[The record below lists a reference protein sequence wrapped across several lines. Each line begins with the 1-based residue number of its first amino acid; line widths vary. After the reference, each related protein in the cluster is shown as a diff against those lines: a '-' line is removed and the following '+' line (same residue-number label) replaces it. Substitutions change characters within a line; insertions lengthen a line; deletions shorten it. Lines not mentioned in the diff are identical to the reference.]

1 MLILEENIVM
11 KQHSKEYLIELA
23 NNNGTPDWLRLLISK
38 AIETNGDV
46 SLADMTTIYSMLKNE
61 DCTKIP
67 LLAITSTEM
76 EHNKILLKKL
86 IHHKGVCALKE
97 EQKIHFSNEIT
108 ILYGLNGTG
117 KSSYFKILN
126 EIVGGNQ
133 KKEIKGNIY
142 KDIAT
147 QVDTEINFIEPNG
160 NENIIHWY
168 NQSRSI
174 APLNCIRVF
183 DSSYLNGLLNK
194 RSTDETLVN
203 PYGLHLFSYISE
215 KLDELKQK
223 IEIER
228 INELSQQPNIDITHL
243 NERYKEMFSSKK
255 INERYKCDI
264 EKLYVYSNEIDNIIE
279 EKVRTIKDIE
289 QVNLEDKIQLEKINI
304 ENFTQL
310 KKKVHDYNNWVI
322 QSLSEIKDLIYS
334 LQFYKYESIKVK
346 DKLSIL
352 NEIGNT
358 DSDSWKAFIKAGNKY
373 LIDSSFHDEDR
384 CPYCRQL
391 LDKNALNIIKAYGIF
406 INDDTEK
413 MLSSLK
419 LKINNQKIKING
431 FSVNLSI
438 SENIKNILIH
448 NEDDN
453 FLYMIENLEMHYN
466 SIKQMML
473 HLLDKNAIDCNIYLH
488 TENVV
493 EKLEGYI
500 TNSENII
507 KGYQSDRE
515 KRNERISKLKD
526 EIAPLQ
532 EHKYI
537 SEHKDD
543 FLKWFTH
550 CSMAEKLIKIEKKIN
565 TKNISDLAN
574 KAYNELITDNLRLKF
589 EEELIKIGFSNLK
602 VVLESAGTKKGNS
615 SMKMKL
621 ERFDDVTAVLSEG
634 EQKGVGL
641 ALFIAEAKMQ
651 QTSNPIIFDDP
662 VNSLDHRIAAQL
674 AERLLS
680 LDNQLII
687 FTHNKLFLD
696 AFECSNDAHI
706 CKNMNGGCN
715 KNKGKHIFLYHVL
728 SESKMLKGIITP
740 KNEDSSQSYINEA
753 KKKLQKSPFTESLEV
768 SANLRYAIERIID
781 EVVFNHQIPTK
792 MSNKNSRISWDDLIK
807 MNNDP
812 ILINKLKSY
821 HSRLSGG
828 CLHNGAEEG
837 ENSIEKEEFE
847 NIINYLESI
856 LR

>member
-1 MLILEENIVM
+1 M

-23 NNNGTPDWLRLLISK
+23 NNNGTPDWLRLLISR
-38 AIETNGDV
+38 AIETNGNI

-61 DCTKIP
+61 DGTKIP
-67 LLAITSTEM
+67 LLTIARTEK
-76 EHNKILLKKL
+76 EHNKILLKEL

-108 ILYGLNGTG
+108 ILYGLNGSG

-126 EIVGGNQ
+126 EIAGGNQ

-147 QVDTEINFIEPNG
+147 QVDTEINYIDNNG
-160 NENIIHWY
+160 NESIIHWC

-183 DSSYLNGLLNK
+183 DSSYLNGLLSK
-194 RSTDETLVN
+194 RNTDETLVN

-223 IEIER
+223 IENER
-228 INELSQQPNIDITHL
+228 INELNQQPNIDITHL
-243 NERYKEMFSSKK
+243 NEKYREMFSDKK
-255 INERYKCDI
+255 INEKYKHDI
-264 EKLYVYSNEIDNIIE
+264 EKLYTYPNETDNVIT
-279 EKVRTIKDIE
+279 EKVRIIKNIE
-289 QVNLEDKIQLEKINI
+289 QINLDDKIQLEKVNI
-304 ENFTQL
+304 ENLVRL
-310 KKKVHDYNNWVI
+310 KKKVYDYNKWVI
-322 QSLSEIKDLIYS
+322 QSLCEIKDLIYS
-334 LQFYKYESIKVK
+334 LQFYKNESVKVK
-346 DKLSIL
+346 DKLNIL

-358 DSDSWKAFIKAGNKY
+358 DSDRWKAFIKSGNDY
-373 LIDSSFHDEDR
+373 IMDSSWNNKDI

-391 LDKNALNIIKAYGIF
+391 LDKNALNIIKAYGVF

-419 LKINNQKIKING
+419 LKIDAQKIKIER
-431 FSVNLSI
+431 FSIDLSI
-438 SENIKNILIH
+438 SETIKNILMH
-448 NEDDN
+448 NGEDN
-453 FLYMIENLEMHYN
+453 FLYTIENLEMHYN
-466 SIKQMML
+466 SIKQTML
-473 HLLDKNAIDCNIYLH
+473 NLLDKNVIDCNIYLH
-488 TENVV
+488 TENIV
-493 EKLEGYI
+493 EKLENYI
-500 TNSENII
+500 TKSENMIRM
-507 KGYQSDRE
+507 YQSDKE
-515 KRNERISKLKD
+515 KKNEQISKLKD

-543 FLKWFTH
+543 FVKWFTH
-550 CSMAEKLIKIEKKIN
+550 CSTADKLIKIEKKIN
-565 TKNISDLAN
+565 TRSISDLAN
-574 KAYNELITDNLRLKF
+574 KAYNELITDNLRIKF
-589 EEELIKIGFSNLK
+589 EDELIKIGFSNLK

-621 ERFDDVTAVLSEG
+621 EGFDDVTAVLSEG

-641 ALFIAEAKMQ
+641 ALFIAETKMQ

-680 LDNQLII
+680 LDSQLVI

-696 AFECSNDAHI
+696 AFECSNNAHI

-728 SESKMLKGIITP
+728 SEGKMLKGIIAP
-740 KNEDSSQSYINEA
+740 KNEDSSLFYINEA
-753 KKKLQKSPFTESLEV
+753 KKKLQESPFVENLVV

-781 EVVFNHQIPTK
+781 EVVFNRQIPTR
-792 MSNKNSRISWDDLIK
+792 MSNKNTRINWDDLIK

-812 ILINKLKSY
+812 ILINNLKNY

-828 CLHNGAEEG
+828 CLHNEAEES

-847 NIINYLESI
+847 SIIKELEAI
-856 LR
+856 LKVS